1 MIHSVNNVDKT
12 EVAIAKMN
20 DLKDIQIESLK
31 NIMERDAKLD
41 NLLEKTEAMDEQTYS
56 MKSKVIL

>member
-1 MIHSVNNVDKT
+1 MDKT

-20 DLKDIQIESLK
+20 DLKEVQIENLK

-41 NLLEKTEAMDEQTYS
+41 NLLEKTEQMDEQAYS
-56 MKSKVIL
+56 MKSKVD